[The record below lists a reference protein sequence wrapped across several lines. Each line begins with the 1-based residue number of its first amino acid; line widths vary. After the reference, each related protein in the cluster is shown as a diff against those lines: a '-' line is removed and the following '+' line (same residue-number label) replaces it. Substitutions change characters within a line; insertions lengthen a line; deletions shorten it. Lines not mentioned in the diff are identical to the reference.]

1 MPGVPWFILKDVCDV
16 LEIANPRD
24 ATSRLERDDVG
35 TTDTIDRLGKS
46 QAVTTVD
53 KTRGE
58 HSPFFTLVAPKLFVM
73 AVSHLNSRPDRDT
86 MIRRLRDF
94 QVHWLEELEEW
105 KQQGLTGEEQQSAQ
119 RFWIDLFRCFG
130 IRSERVNLFERNVK
144 RSSTGGRGRI
154 DLFYPGV
161 VIGEAKRPGVDLAV
175 AYDQVLDYLNGGDV
189 LNTEWPRYIL
199 LTNFE
204 TFRLIRLGDAELAFD
219 TEFPLTEL
227 ASNVD
232 SLKFL
237 AGYQTVS
244 KAEQAEASILAS
256 KLMADLF
263 TSMVGDDVDEGVADE
278 TAIEMKDEDLAV
290 QETSMYLTRILF
302 LLFGDDSGLW
312 ERDLFTRFVEEST
325 TPETL
330 GSQLNALFDVL
341 NTPENRRARVPE
353 SMARFPYVN
362 GDLFAENMRTK
373 YFDAGMRD
381 ALLRACRFDWSNIS
395 PAIFG
400 SLFQLVKSKEA
411 RRADGEHYTSETN
424 ILKTIGPLFLDEL
437 RAEADRLIR
446 NKSTRVSELAA
457 FRDSLADNVYCDPA
471 CGSGNF
477 LIVAYRELRRIE
489 TDIIVEIRRR
499 SGDIQ
504 FVVDV
509 ALEQKLSISQFY
521 GIELGWWPARI
532 AEIAMFLV
540 DHQANQELV
549 DRVGQ
554 APARLPIKV
563 AAHIRHANALQTD
576 WRLFLPLPKGK
587 TYIFG
592 NPPFIGHQTK
602 TPQQRDELKVVWGK
616 DFDGYLDYVT
626 GWHAQA
632 MHLFEDQRPGEFAF
646 VTTNSITQGQPV
658 PGLFGPLYRE
668 GWLIKFAHR
677 TFQWDS
683 EAPGKAAVH
692 CVIVGFTRD
701 RNVKQ
706 HLWDYPDVRG
716 EAVAQKVEQGIN
728 AYLVDGPFLLV
739 ETRRSPLSPMLPT
752 AHFGTMPLGGSL
764 IVEVNEYD
772 EVVADPIAAKYLRP
786 FRGSRELV
794 RGLDRWCL
802 WMADD
807 DFDPSDIARS
817 DVLQS
822 RVKQNKE
829 FRERSKPTGD
839 AYKFRSTPH
848 LMRPNKERPLAD
860 YLLIPSVVS
869 ETRPFFTA
877 QQVTGDVIAS
887 NLAFTV
893 EDPTGLSF
901 ALISS
906 SMFITWQRT
915 VGGRMKSDLRF
926 SSTLT
931 WNTFPVPELSDEQR
945 QRIID
950 AGRRVLDARN
960 LHPERSL
967 ADHYNPLAMD
977 PALLDAHKILDRE
990 VDKAFGA
997 SKRLQNERQRQE
1009 LLFSNYAR
1017 LVEEE
1022 K

>member
-1 MPGVPWFILKDVCDV
+1 
-16 LEIANPRD
+16 
-24 ATSRLERDDVG
+24 
-35 TTDTIDRLGKS
+35 
-46 QAVTTVD
+46 
-53 KTRGE
+53 
-58 HSPFFTLVAPKLFVM
+58 M

-94 QVHWLEELEEW
+94 QIHWLKELEEW
-105 KQQGLTGEEQQSAQ
+105 KEQGLTGEEQQSAQ

-175 AYDQVLDYLNGGDV
+175 AYEQVLDYLNGGDV
-189 LNTEWPRYIL
+189 LETEWPRYIL

-204 TFRLIRLGDAELAFD
+204 EFRLIRLGDPELAFD
-219 TEFPLTEL
+219 TEFPLSEL

-232 SLKFL
+232 ALKFL
-237 AGYQTVS
+237 AGYDTVT
-244 KAEQAEASILAS
+244 KAEQAEASIRAS

-263 TSMVGDDVDEGVADE
+263 TSMVGDEVDEGVAEE
-278 TAIEMKDEDLAV
+278 TAIEMRDEDLAV

-302 LLFGDDSGLW
+302 LLFGDDAGLW
-312 ERDLFTRFVEEST
+312 EQDLFTRFVEEST

-341 NTPENRRARVPE
+341 NTPETRRSRVPE

-362 GDLFAENMRTK
+362 GELFSENMRTK
-373 YFDAGMRD
+373 YFDEGMRE

-411 RRADGEHYTSETN
+411 RRAAGEHYTSETN

-457 FRDSLADNVYCDPA
+457 FRDALADNVYCDPA

-489 TDIIVEIRRR
+489 TDIIVEIRKR
-499 SGDIQ
+499 SGDTQ

-509 ALEQKLSISQFY
+509 ALEQKLSIGQFY

-554 APARLPIKV
+554 APVRLPIKV
-563 AAHIRHANALQTD
+563 AAHILHANALQVD
-576 WRLFLPLPKGK
+576 WKRFLPLPKGK
-587 TYIFG
+587 TYVFG
-592 NPPFIGHQTK
+592 NPPFIGQYTK
-602 TPQQRDELKVVWGK
+602 TSEQTEDMKRVWGK
-616 DFDGYLDYVT
+616 DYDGYLDYVT

-658 PGLFGPLYRE
+658 PGLFGPLFRE

-677 TFQWDS
+677 TFAWDS

-701 RNVKQ
+701 QSTKPR
-706 HLWDYPDVRG
+706 LWDYKRVNGDPEPVK
-716 EAVAQKVEQGIN
+716 VATGIN
-728 AYLVDGPFLLV
+728 AYLVDGPNVLV
-739 ETRRSPLSPMLPT
+739 SKVSKPISQTLETVAYGSKPADGGNLVPKAGETRPN
-752 AHFGTMPLGGSL
+752 G
-764 IVEVNEYD
+764 
-772 EVVADPIAAKYLRP
+772 DPIAMKYVRRFIGAK
-786 FRGSRELV
+786 EL
-794 RGLDRWCL
+794 LHNTDRWCI
-802 WMADD
+802 WTEDE
-807 DFDPSDIARS
+807 FDPADLDRS
-817 DVLQS
+817 EELRS
-822 RVKQNKE
+822 RVEGCKT
-829 FRERSKPTGD
+829 FREGSKTTGD
-839 AYKFRSTPH
+839 AYKLREMPH
-848 LMRPNKERPLAD
+848 RFRPNPKRPTTDYVAIPRHVGERRKYWL
-860 YLLIPSVVS
+860 
-869 ETRPFFTA
+869 T
-877 QQVTGDVIAS
+877 QQFSPDVICGDA
-887 NLAFTV
+887 NFVIA
-893 EDPTGLSF
+893 DPSGLQF
-901 ALISS
+901 GLISS

-915 VGGRMKSDLRF
+915 VGGRLKSDLRF
-926 SSTLT
+926 SNTLT
-931 WNTFPVPELSDEQR
+931 WNTFPVPELTEEQR
-945 QRIID
+945 ERIID
-950 AGRRVLDARN
+950 AGKRVLEARA

-977 PALLDAHKILDRE
+977 PALLEAHKILDRE

-997 SKRLQNERQRQE
+997 PKRLQNERQRQE
-1009 LLFSNYAR
+1009 LLFANYAR
-1017 LVEEE
+1017 LVEES
-1022 K
+1022 

>member
-1 MPGVPWFILKDVCDV
+1 
-16 LEIANPRD
+16 
-24 ATSRLERDDVG
+24 
-35 TTDTIDRLGKS
+35 
-46 QAVTTVD
+46 
-53 KTRGE
+53 
-58 HSPFFTLVAPKLFVM
+58 M

-94 QVHWLEELEEW
+94 QIHWLKELEEW
-105 KQQGLTGEEQQSAQ
+105 KEQGLTGEEQQSAQ

-175 AYDQVLDYLNGGDV
+175 AYEQVLDYLNGGDV
-189 LNTEWPRYIL
+189 PDTEWPRYIL

-204 TFRLIRLGDAELAFD
+204 EFRLIRLGDPELAFD
-219 TEFPLTEL
+219 TEFPLSEL

-232 SLKFL
+232 TLKFL
-237 AGYQTVS
+237 AGYDTVT
-244 KAEQAEASILAS
+244 KAEQAEASIRAS

-263 TSMVGDDVDEGVADE
+263 TSMVGDEVDEGVAED
-278 TAIEMKDEDLAV
+278 TAIEMRDEDLAV

-302 LLFGDDSGLW
+302 LLFGDDAGLW
-312 ERDLFTRFVEEST
+312 EQDLFTRFVEEST

-341 NTPENRRARVPE
+341 NTPENRRSRVPE

-362 GDLFAENMRTK
+362 GELFSENMRTK
-373 YFDAGMRD
+373 YFDAGMRE

-411 RRADGEHYTSETN
+411 RRAAGEHYTSETN

-489 TDIIVEIRRR
+489 TDIIVEIRKR
-499 SGDIQ
+499 SGDTQ

-509 ALEQKLSISQFY
+509 ALEQKLSIGQFY

-554 APARLPIKV
+554 APVRLPINV
-563 AAHIRHANALQTD
+563 AAHILHANALQVD
-576 WRLFLPLPKGK
+576 WKRFLPLPKGK

-592 NPPFIGHQTK
+592 NPPFIGQYTK
-602 TPQQRDELKVVWGK
+602 TSEQTEDMRRVWGK
-616 DFDGYLDYVT
+616 DYDGYLDYVT

-658 PGLFGPLYRE
+658 PGLFGPLFRE

-677 TFQWDS
+677 TFAWDS

-701 RNVKQ
+701 QSTKPR
-706 HLWDYPDVRG
+706 LWDYKRVNSEPEPV
-716 EAVAQKVEQGIN
+716 KVETGIN
-728 AYLVDGPFLLV
+728 AYLVDGVNTLIAK
-739 ETRRSPLSPMLPT
+739 RSKPLSPEL
-752 AHFGTMPLGGSL
+752 GTVAYGSKPVDGGNLVPKAGVPRPES
-764 IVEVNEYD
+764 D
-772 EVVADPIAAKYLRP
+772 PVAMKYVRR
-786 FRGSRELV
+786 FIGAQEL
-794 RGLDRWCL
+794 LHDTDRWCV
-802 WMADD
+802 WTEDGFNPADLK
-807 DFDPSDIARS
+807 RS
-817 DVLQS
+817 EEL
-822 RVKQNKE
+822 RTRIE
-829 FRERSKPTGD
+829 GCRTFREASKPSGD
-839 AYKFRSTPH
+839 AYKLREMPH
-848 LMRPNKERPLAD
+848 RFRPNPNRPKGD
-860 YLLIPSVVS
+860 YIAIPAHVSENRSYYTVNHFDAKVICGNANFVVS
-869 ETRPFFTA
+869 
-877 QQVTGDVIAS
+877 
-887 NLAFTV
+887 
-893 EDPTGLSF
+893 DPDGLQF
-901 ALISS
+901 GLISS

-915 VGGRMKSDLRF
+915 VGGRLESRLRF
-926 SSTLT
+926 ANTLT
-931 WNTFPVPELSDEQR
+931 WNTFPVPELTEEQR
-945 QRIID
+945 KRVID
-950 AGRRVLDARN
+950 AGKKVLEARAI
-960 LHPERSL
+960 HPERSL
-967 ADHYNPLAMD
+967 ADHYNRLAMD
-977 PALLDAHKILDRE
+977 PQLLEAHKSLDRE

-1009 LLFSNYAR
+1009 LLFANYAR
-1017 LVEEE
+1017 LAEES
-1022 K
+1022 